1 MIRLRRLQPYGY
13 QLFML
18 AYTPVGL
25 YADSRVANVWQQA
38 FLGLITFGVLI
49 LATRLA
55 SPMQRRQV
63 WLAVGI
69 ATCGELYFSLVVGLY
84 RYRFDN
90 VPLYVPAGHGLVY
103 LFALTSAR
111 TPLLLARRRLLVGA
125 ALVIASAWALA
136 GLTALPLVT
145 GRVDLTGALLW
156 PLFIYFTLRS
166 RQAPVYA
173 AAFLITSLLEICG
186 TSFGN
191 WAWRPMAPFTHL
203 TQGNPPSVIA
213 GGYCLLDA
221 TVIRLAPRLPT
232 GSEALAAL
240 AAARR
245 RLALAFGQ

>member
-38 FLGLITFGVLI
+38 FLGLITFGVLV

-125 ALVIASAWALA
+125 ALVIASA
-136 GLTALPLVT
+136 
-145 GRVDLTGALLW
+145 
-156 PLFIYFTLRS
+156 
-166 RQAPVYA
+166 
-173 AAFLITSLLEICG
+173 
-186 TSFGN
+186 
-191 WAWRPMAPFTHL
+191 
-203 TQGNPPSVIA
+203 
-213 GGYCLLDA
+213 
-221 TVIRLAPRLPT
+221 
-232 GSEALAAL
+232 
-240 AAARR
+240 
-245 RLALAFGQ
+245 